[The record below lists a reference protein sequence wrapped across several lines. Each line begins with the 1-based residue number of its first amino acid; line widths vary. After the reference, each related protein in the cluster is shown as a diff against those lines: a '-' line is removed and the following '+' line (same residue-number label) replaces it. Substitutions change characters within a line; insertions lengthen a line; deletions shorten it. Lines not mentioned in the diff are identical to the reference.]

1 MSPTNSK
8 IMKSVMKAR
17 ALGKQQFVYFDNMN
31 TTFPDCDVIDTIKR
45 VLESRIGNPSS
56 HIHSAGIN
64 AGRIIDEAREKAAAF
79 INSSP
84 GSILFT
90 SGATESNNL
99 ALTGFLRANP
109 DYQLAVSA
117 IEHYSIIN
125 QIRFLKETGI
135 SAHVAGVDKNGV
147 VGLDQLE
154 GLVGQKPTLVSIAL
168 ANPEIGTIQDIK
180 TISKICHK
188 HGAVLHCDATAAAGL
203 IAVDVADMGIDLLT
217 LSGHNIYGPT
227 GVGALYV
234 DSQHRIEP
242 LFAGGNQEMGFR
254 PGTENVPGIAG
265 FGEACRLAKD
275 HLDSW
280 SEKLTDLGRK
290 LWQALGESVPFVHF
304 TGHPERRLPGHV
316 SFWVEH
322 VEGESLLL
330 LLNMNGIM
338 ASSGSAC
345 SSNLKGK
352 DESDLRA
359 SHVLTAVGVPTDIC
373 SGSIT
378 FSLGKYNTEDEVD
391 HVISV
396 MPGIVERLL
405 AMSPSY
411 EDYKKSEE

>member
-1 MSPTNSK
+1 MISNVK
-8 IMKSVMKAR
+8 DDAQ
-17 ALGKQQFVYFDNMN
+17 GKGRFVFFDNIN
-31 TTFPDCDVIDTIKR
+31 TTFPDPAVIESIVK
-45 VLESRIGNPSS
+45 VLKTPLGNPSS

-64 AGRIIDEAREKAAAF
+64 AGRIIDEAREKVATF
-79 INSSP
+79 INSLPESV
-84 GSILFT
+84 IFT

-109 DYQLAVSA
+109 DYSLAVSA

-125 QIRFLKETGI
+125 QIRSLQGAGFPVQVI
-135 SAHVAGVDKNGV
+135 SVNNSGQVDL
-147 VGLDQLE
+147 GLLE
-154 GLVGQKPTLVSIAL
+154 DFVRRKPTLVSVAM
-168 ANPEIGTIQDIK
+168 ANPEIGTVQDVSSILE
-180 TISKICHK
+180 ICRK
-188 HGAVLHCDATAAAGL
+188 HRAVLHCDATAAAGFL
-203 IAVDVADMGIDLLT
+203 PIDVAERGIDLLT
-217 LSGHNIYGPT
+217 LSGHNIYGPS

-234 DSQHRIEP
+234 DPRHRIES
-242 LFAGGNQEMGFR
+242 LYAGGNQESGFR
-254 PGTENVPGIAG
+254 PGTENISGIAG
-265 FGEACRLAKD
+265 FGEACRLAGES
-275 HLDSW
+275 LGGW
-280 SEKLTDLGRK
+280 SVKLADLGRR
-290 LWQALGESVPFVHF
+290 LWRGLDKSVPFIHF

-330 LLNMNGIM
+330 LLNMNSIM

-359 SHVLTAVGVPTDIC
+359 SHVLAAVGVPMDIC

-378 FSLGKYNTEDEVD
+378 FSLAKYNTEDEVD
-391 HVISV
+391 YVISV

-411 EDYKKSEE
+411 EDHRKSKG